1 MADPKIKY
9 DIEAAVSG
17 SAEISALARELDAL
31 EKSIDPAGVQRAKAL
46 RAEIEALGR
55 QQAAVSNFIE
65 LKKAVVESKAAY
77 DAAQVAAQGL
87 KREIVNAGTA
97 TKAQS
102 GAFEKARDAVKAT
115 NAAYIENVSALQ
127 SARSVLNAA
136 KISTTDLGNA
146 QIQLSAATK
155 VASAG
160 LNDLKA
166 KFSAVDNNAKS
177 TATTIKTVATEGS
190 NLTGVFGGLGRV
202 LATAFTAREFVTA
215 AAQMEQLQAG
225 LQAVFGSASVAKT
238 EMDFVRAV
246 AVRSGVDVA
255 AAAKAY
261 LGLAAATKNTAVEGE
276 PTRQVFEAV
285 SSAMAKA
292 GKSSAE
298 TENALRALSQIASK
312 GVVSMEELRGQLG
325 EALPGA
331 LQAAANGL
339 GITTQDLIK
348 LVSAGQIAAQDLF
361 PALTKGLAEL
371 YGGAPGAQTL
381 SQEIT
386 NIKNAFVQMAAD
398 IGDSGV
404 LTVLK
409 IGAESAQAAISIL
422 GASLIDTGKRL
433 GVLAAAVATFDF
445 SNVKEAFIDIEKESR
460 ERLVKAAANN
470 TILQLAIKN
479 SGDAAAIAALEIQA
493 AGAKAVVAGGQAA
506 GAAPGYI
513 ALASAYGK
521 VREEISGQLVLVEK
535 ELASQKAK
543 GEAAIAQ
550 AKLLGDEANL
560 RKVIAKAALD
570 EAAATSALAEQRQI
584 EANVLV
590 AELANKKALLSQSG
604 QISDER
610 KKEIKDLEDLIQKK
624 QVDADKTSAQASA
637 AKAYAQSVGEAVQAA
652 KAQIA
657 AAETLNVKRV
667 SEAQSAVNLLNTQK
681 ELAGQA
687 YELAKLMGDE
697 AGMRAAKIAQV
708 RIEIELA
715 KAKANAMKVEAEGTI
730 AVSQAKLAELKV
742 SGQLT
747 PLKEAEINAA
757 IKLAQAKIAEAA
769 AFGKST
775 ELLAKQLELLEN
787 GTTSMDGFGRA
798 SERAAGAQDRFAS
811 SADKTT
817 AALERQNAEKE
828 RAIAAQEKENDLKER
843 AIALENKRL
852 GIDKDKFSVDKD
864 GKRIEQSIET
874 KESVFQRAKGQGLTD
889 EQATSLSNQF
899 IGNRGELTGYGS
911 ADFSRGE
918 NWGTELQKAIEALLR
933 QNRTTTTQTNPAIT
947 NQTQNTGNTGAGA
960 ASVGSAKVINIQIGS
975 ANYPVQTNAQ
985 GADNLIK
992 ALQLG
997 ARNAGR

>member
-17 SAEISALARELDAL
+17 SAQINALTRELDAL

-46 RAEIEALGR
+46 RTEIEALGK
-55 QQAAVSNFIE
+55 QQSAITAFIGLKNAVI
-65 LKKAVVESKAAY
+65 ESKAAY
-77 DAAQVAAQGL
+77 EAAQVSAQKLG
-87 KREIVNAGTA
+87 REIATAGTA
-97 TKAQS
+97 TRAQN
-102 GAFEKARDAVKAT
+102 GAFEKAKDTVRAA
-115 NAAYIENVSALQ
+115 NAAYTDNVVALQ
-127 SARSVLNAA
+127 NARAAANAV
-136 KISTTDLGNA
+136 KISTTELGSA
-146 QIQLSAATK
+146 QIQLATATK
-155 VASAG
+155 VAAANLSELKSKFTAADASA
-160 LNDLKA
+160 KT
-166 KFSAVDNNAKS
+166 
-177 TATTIKTVATEGS
+177 TATTLKTVATESSGLS
-190 NLTGVFGGLGRV
+190 GIFSGLGRAIV
-202 LATAFTAREFVTA
+202 SAFAAREFVTA
-215 AAQMEQLQAG
+215 AAQMEQLQSG
-225 LQAVFGSASVAKT
+225 LQAVFGSASQAKV
-238 EMDFVRAV
+238 EMDFVRTA
-246 AVRSGVDVA
+246 AMRSGVDVA
-255 AAAKAY
+255 AATKAY
-261 LGLAAATKNTAVEGE
+261 LGLAAATKGTAVEGE

-348 LVSAGQIAAQDLF
+348 LVENGQIAAQDLF

-409 IGAESAQAAISIL
+409 IGAESAQAAISVL

-445 SNVKEAFIDIEKESR
+445 SNVKEAFIEIEKESR

-493 AGAKAVVAGGQAA
+493 AGAKTVVAGAQAA
-506 GAAPGYI
+506 GAAPGYV

-521 VREEISGQLVLVEK
+521 VREELTGQIVLAEK
-535 ELASQKAK
+535 ELESQKAK
-543 GEAAIAQ
+543 GQAAIAQ

-560 RKVIAKAALD
+560 RKVIAKAAAD
-570 EAAATSALAEQRQI
+570 EAAATTLLAEQRQI
-584 EANVLV
+584 EVNVLI

-604 QISDER
+604 KISDER
-610 KKEIKDLEDLIQKK
+610 KKEIKELEDLIQKK
-624 QVDADKTSAQASA
+624 QVDADKTKAQSLTAKAHAQA
-637 AKAYAQSVGEAVQAA
+637 VGEVVQAA
-652 KAQIA
+652 KANIA
-657 AAETLNVKRV
+657 AVETLNVKRI
-667 SEAQSAVNLLNTQK
+667 SEAQSTVSLLNTQK

-697 AGMRAAKIAQV
+697 AGMRTAKIAQV

-715 KAKANAMKVEAEGTI
+715 KAKANVMKVEAEGTI
-730 AVSQAKLAELKV
+730 AVAQAKLAELKV

-757 IKLAQAKIAEAA
+757 IKLAQAKITEAA
-769 AFGKST
+769 AVGKST
-775 ELLAKQLELLEN
+775 ELLEKQLEMLQN
-787 GTTSMDGFGRA
+787 GTTSMEGFGKA
-798 SERAAGAQDRFAS
+798 SENAADAQDRFAS
-811 SADKTT
+811 SADKATS
-817 AALERQNAEKE
+817 ALERQNAKKE
-828 RAIAAQEKENDLKER
+828 RAIAAQEKENDLIER

-852 GIDKDKFSVDKD
+852 GIDRDKFSVDKD
-864 GKRIEQSIET
+864 GKHIEQSIET
-874 KESVFQRAKGQGLTD
+874 RESVFQRAKAQGLTD
-889 EQATSLSNQF
+889 QQATTLSNRF
-899 IGNRGELTGYGS
+899 IGNRGEQTGYGN
-911 ADFSRGE
+911 ADFARGE
-918 NWGTELQKAIEALLR
+918 NWGAMLQKAIEEMMRL
-933 QNRTTTTQTNPAIT
+933 NRATAANPNNQTTTTNTSNTNTGTNP
-947 NQTQNTGNTGAGA
+947 
-960 ASVGSAKVINIQIGS
+960 VGSAKVVNISIGGS
-975 ANYPVQTNAQ
+975 SYPVQTNAQ
-985 GADNLIK
+985 GAQNLVS
-992 ALQLG
+992 ALQM
-997 ARNAGR
+997 AAKNAGF

>member
-17 SAEISALARELDAL
+17 SADVIALANHVEKLAGSLEGDLKANALAAADSLRELGRQDAVLSQFATLRNSVQQTATQLTAAQKASAALGFEISASAAPTAKQAGQLQKLKDTAKSLEIQLGLETVAL
-31 EKSIDPAGVQRAKAL
+31 QRLNSNLSASGISA
-46 RAEIEALGR
+46 
-55 QQAAVSNFIE
+55 SNFVNE
-65 LKKAVVESKAAY
+65 QVRVKNALAGATVEANKVAVAFKAAE
-77 DAAQVAAQGL
+77 A
-87 KREIVNAGTA
+87 
-97 TKAQS
+97 
-102 GAFEKARDAVKAT
+102 
-115 NAAYIENVSALQ
+115 
-127 SARSVLNAA
+127 
-136 KISTTDLGNA
+136 
-146 QIQLSAATK
+146 
-155 VASAG
+155 
-160 LNDLKA
+160 
-166 KFSAVDNNAKS
+166 NAKT
-177 TATTIKTVATEGS
+177 TATTLKAVSTESSGLS
-190 NLTGVFGGLGRV
+190 GIFSGLGRAIV
-202 LATAFTAREFVTA
+202 SAFAAREFVTA
-215 AAQMEQLQAG
+215 AAQMEQLQSG
-225 LQAVFGSASVAKT
+225 LQAVFGSAGQAKT
-238 EMDFVRAV
+238 EMDFVRTA

-261 LGLAAATKNTAVEGE
+261 LGLAAATKGTAVEGE

-331 LQAAANGL
+331 LQAVSNGL

-348 LVSAGQIAAQDLF
+348 LVENGQIAAQDLF

-386 NIKNAFVQMAAD
+386 NIKNAFVQMASE

-433 GVLAAAVATFDF
+433 GVLAGAVATFDF
-445 SNVKEAFIDIEKESR
+445 SNVKEAFIEIEKESR

-479 SGDAAAIAALEIQA
+479 SGDAAAVAALEIQA
-493 AGAKAVVAGGQAA
+493 AGAKAVVAGTQAA
-506 GAAPGYI
+506 GAAPGYV

-521 VREEISGQLVLVEK
+521 VREELTGQIVLAEK
-535 ELASQKAK
+535 ELESQKAK
-543 GEAAIAQ
+543 GQAAIAQ

-560 RKVIAKAALD
+560 RKVIAKAAAD
-570 EAAATSALAEQRQI
+570 EAAATTLLAEQRQI
-584 EANVLV
+584 EVNVLI
-590 AELANKKALLSQSG
+590 AELANKKELLAQSG
-604 QISDER
+604 KASGER
-610 KKEIKDLEDLIQKK
+610 NKEIKELQDLIQKK
-624 QVDADKTSAQASA
+624 QVDADKTNAQASA

-657 AAETLNVKRV
+657 AVETLNVKRV

-681 ELAGQA
+681 ELASQA

-697 AGMRAAKIAQV
+697 AGMRTAKIAQV

-730 AVSQAKLAELKV
+730 AVAQAKLAELKV

-787 GTTSMDGFGRA
+787 GTTSMEGFGKA
-798 SERAAGAQDRFAS
+798 SENAAGSQGRFAA
-811 SADKTT
+811 SADKATI
-817 AALERQNAEKE
+817 ALERQNAEKE
-828 RAIAAQEKENDLKER
+828 RAIAAQEKANDLVER

-852 GIDKDKFSVDKD
+852 GIDRDKFSVDKD
-864 GKRIEQSIET
+864 GKRIEVSGITPESAFNEAKNAGLSEKSALSIQQ
-874 KESVFQRAKGQGLTD
+874 KYAAISNSNDARFGDFQALYREINRLKILEAQL
-889 EQATSLSNQF
+889 NQQN
-899 IGNRGELTGYGS
+899 GTG
-911 ADFSRGE
+911 
-918 NWGTELQKAIEALLR
+918 
-933 QNRTTTTQTNPAIT
+933 
-947 NQTQNTGNTGAGA
+947 GAGGSTGTA
-960 ASVGSAKVINIQIGS
+960 TNTNTASAGAPAVSRESSGRTVNIQIGGG
-975 ANYPVQTNAQ
+975 NYPVQTNAQ